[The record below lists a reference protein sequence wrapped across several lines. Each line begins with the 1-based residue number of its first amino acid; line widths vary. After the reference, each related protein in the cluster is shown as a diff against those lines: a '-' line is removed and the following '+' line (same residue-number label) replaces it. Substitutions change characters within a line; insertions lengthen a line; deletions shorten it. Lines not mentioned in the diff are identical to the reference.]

1 MKKPLLSICIATYN
15 RANFI
20 GETLDSIILQ
30 LTEDVEVVIVDGAST
45 DNTREVVESYV
56 KNSNQINYIQ
66 LPYKGGVDQ
75 DYCKAVEFSKGEMC
89 WLFTDDDIL
98 KPDILNTIIAS
109 IRKNYTLIIVNSE
122 IRSKDFT
129 ILLEN
134 KVLKIEH
141 DEILTENE
149 LDLLFKKTISYI
161 SFIGCVIVN
170 RDLWIAREKKSYF
183 GTEFIHVGVIFQKPL
198 PGRTL
203 LISNPHIIIR
213 YGNALWSKRA
223 FEIGVV
229 KWPKLINSFK
239 HVSKDSKSSLN
250 LTKFKHWL
258 NSVIF
263 YRSLGSFSFK
273 NYYIVFNDQQ
283 YNIFRKVVA
292 LIISLIP
299 ISFIKFGIL
308 FYFKILGKE
317 NKITTYNLE
326 NNNK

>member
-56 KNSNQINYIQ
+56 KNNHQINYIQ

-75 DYCKAVEFSKGEMC
+75 DYCRAVEFSKGEMC

-98 KPDILNTIIAS
+98 KPGTLNTVLES
-109 IRKNYTLIIVNSE
+109 IRMNYVLIIVNSE
-122 IRSKDFT
+122 IRNIDFT
-129 ILLEN
+129 YLLD
-134 KVLKIEH
+134 KSVLKIEKN
-141 DEILTENE
+141 EILTENQ

-161 SFIGCVIVN
+161 SFIGCVIIN
-170 RDLWIAREKKSYF
+170 RELWLEREKKSYY
-183 GTEFIHVGVIFQKPL
+183 GTEFIHVGVIFQKYL
-198 PGRTL
+198 PGSTL
-203 LISNPHIIIR
+203 LISNPFIVIR

-223 FEIGVV
+223 FEIGVI

-239 HVSKDSKSSLN
+239 YISIDSKSFIN
-250 LTKFKHWL
+250 LSKFRHWL

-263 YRSLGSFSFK
+263 YRALGCFSFK
-273 NYYIVFNDQQ
+273 NYDIIFNNKQ
-283 YNIFRKVVA
+283 YHFFRKLIA
-292 LIISLIP
+292 LIILFIP
-299 ISFIKFGIL
+299 RRPIKYILL
-308 FYFKILGKE
+308 FYFKKFSKE
-317 NKITTYNLE
+317 NKTTIYELE
-326 NNNK
+326 KK